1 MHLGAAPP
9 ELELGGGDPS
19 SRASRRGTPAVI
31 SLAATPSSR
40 ASRLGSSSTS
50 PRGAPRCE
58 IGGHDPLHLVPPG
71 VGVLQPSG
79 ASPPRR
85 APARHLPGEPIAA
98 PPRRAAAQRTVV
110 LPHSAGPPRR
120 AMARRLPG
128 EPQRGASPVSTSAAP
143 RRYGG
148 GPHGGHEEVEFLWS
162 RRTTEDKDKKRAG
175 PVGGRKNKTKRA
187 GSPRKESVE
196 DIRRTRGSNLRRF
209 YIDSSFVFLA
219 SSFLFYNR
227 IN

>member
-31 SLAATPSSR
+31 SLAATPSSL

-110 LPHSAGPPRR
+110 LPMAVTRKWSFCGHEELQRIRIRSERVQSADAKIKLSERVHLEKNRSKTYAGFLLFLFPF
-120 AMARRLPG
+120 
-128 EPQRGASPVSTSAAP
+128 RGASNIIFSQ
-143 RRYGG
+143 
-148 GPHGGHEEVEFLWS
+148 
-162 RRTTEDKDKKRAG
+162 
-175 PVGGRKNKTKRA
+175 
-187 GSPRKESVE
+187 
-196 DIRRTRGSNLRRF
+196 LRF
-209 YIDSSFVFLA
+209 FFNSFRM
-219 SSFLFYNR
+219 SFR
-227 IN
+227 I